1 MSRLPGRPSNITVRH
16 DRHDA
21 GRRAALDNTCAFA
34 PAVGAVSP
42 HSFGDRV
49 CQQPVRDAGMRLL
62 TWNIRAGGG
71 TRLPRIATAIAVHQ
85 ADVLVLTEYRS
96 GEAGKRLR
104 AILRDQGYGWQSPV
118 EPPGIRN
125 GVLIASREKPTVAAH
140 VAEHVPEPWRMLA
153 VTIGRIRLFG
163 IYMPNLRAKIP
174 YWEALI
180 EASGSHA
187 EGRALAMG
195 DFNTCRAY
203 VDEPGATDVTALFL
217 DKILGA
223 GFRDVW
229 RDRFPDGRE
238 YSWYSHRGNG
248 FRIDHAFASARLARG
263 IGDIR
268 YSHAE
273 RTSGLSDHSVLIVD
287 VMRKRKTPRNEPT
300 GLVPALAPGF
310 PAAHIGGGGEV

>member
-1 MSRLPGRPSNITVRH
+1 M
-16 DRHDA
+16 
-21 GRRAALDNTCAFA
+21 
-34 PAVGAVSP
+34 
-42 HSFGDRV
+42 RV
-49 CQQPVRDAGMRLL
+49 L

-71 TRLPRIATAIAVHQ
+71 TRLLRIAEAIEAHR

-96 GEAGKRLR
+96 GDAGKRLR
-104 AILRDQGYGWQSPV
+104 AVLRDLGFAWLSPV

-125 GVLIASREKPTVAAH
+125 GVLIATREKPRKAAH

-153 VTIGRIRLFG
+153 VTIDRVRLFG

-180 EASGSHA
+180 EASSPHSG
-187 EGRALAMG
+187 GRALALG

-217 DKILGA
+217 DKIQDA

-248 FRIDHAFASARLARG
+248 FRIDHAFASRHLARR
-263 IGDIR
+263 IGDVR

-273 RTSGLSDHSVLIVD
+273 RTSGLSDHSALIVEIEHTRKQPP
-287 VMRKRKTPRNEPT
+287 VMKVRE
-300 GLVPALAPGF
+300 F
-310 PAAHIGGGGEV
+310 PS